1 MCRITRSA
9 NFTKNKAFFFWRGRW
24 QECKLHF
31 SGAVKSTRKST
42 ACGMTDW
49 EVVLHGVINLA
60 LKVSP
65 FSVGIMRMLIFNVG
79 DAIYCDVSILPNY
92 IKSNN
97 IEDTTD

>member
-1 MCRITRSA
+1 
-9 NFTKNKAFFFWRGRW
+9 
-24 QECKLHF
+24 
-31 SGAVKSTRKST
+31 
-42 ACGMTDW
+42 MTDW

-60 LKVSP
+60 LNVSP